1 MEAKVKKLLND
12 QAVPLQDDDAAD
24 IVHLIADVSPVVKE
38 KFAEDSPQKVFWEEQ
53 VKYNSLKDKR
63 QMRWHPLIIRF
74 GLNLKYLSN

>member
-1 MEAKVKKLLND
+1 MRNLHQSLRLAKQQINRMEAKVKKLLND

-24 IVHLIADVSPVVKE
+24 IVRLIADVSPVVKE

-63 QMRWHPLIIRF
+63 QM
-74 GLNLKYLSN
+74 